1 MISSDAK
8 KFFKSEARKTIY
20 GDWLTHIFAHLLVFV
35 CFAGIVSLGQQMG
48 VLAYSLGISE
58 NYASMFLVFYD
69 VAALF
74 MALPLVYGV
83 MYFEML
89 CSEGKKPNA
98 SVVFTGFSSMK
109 ELLGAYEL
117 FFALFIRV
125 LPCFVPAIAVWIYMQ
140 YYYSPDIL
148 VLPIDIKGFDEAYFA
163 LSTAFAALL
172 LLGLVLSSRFFV
184 GVYVCLK
191 RPYLS
196 KRDAFYVGS
205 LCCHN
210 NSSGLVSLFFSFVP
224 LLVISLFTVGI
235 LFIAYTV
242 PYIILTFMNAARF
255 LYEIQMNRKDIQNL
269 VYEDRCNGAA

>member
-48 VLAYSLGISE
+48 VLAFSLGISE
-58 NYASMFLVFYD
+58 HYASLFLLFYD
-69 VAALF
+69 AVALF
-74 MALPLVYGV
+74 MAIPLVYGV

-89 CSEGKKPNA
+89 CSEAKRPNA
-98 SVVFTGFSSMK
+98 SVVFSAFSTPK
-109 ELLGAYEL
+109 TLLCAYEL

-125 LPCFVPAIAVWIYMQ
+125 LPCFAPAIAVWIYMQ
-140 YYYSPDIL
+140 YYYSPDIF
-148 VLPIDIKGFDEAYFA
+148 VLPVDIGGFDEAYFV
-163 LSTAFAALL
+163 LSTVLVALFF
-172 LLGLVLSSRFFV
+172 LGLVLSSRFFV
-184 GVYVCLK
+184 GLYVCLK
-191 RPYLS
+191 RPYLP
-196 KRDAFYVGS
+196 KRDAFYIGS

-235 LFIAYTV
+235 LFVAYTV
-242 PYIILTFMNAARF
+242 PYITLTFMNAARF
-255 LYEIQMNRKDIQNL
+255 LYETQMNRKDIQNL